1 MTSER
6 PVTSASQY
14 LFASVSPHRA
24 GTWDEREQGRVSAPL
39 GWHCHPCL
47 DSTPRLS
54 RHRLLCLSAAQGP
67 SLRQETIAFPPA
79 SRTLGKP
86 PGQPAEQISGGLA
99 CWDRAPAT
107 PRRAVPERLGFAAR
121 RPAHRGQAPTL
132 RSARR
137 LLSAAPTALRAG
149 GAVGP
154 GATGREGGQP
164 SSTLPQGWPGQQD
177 GGAIRGS
184 WCAGMVCVAAAVPLP
199 GDDARWPGSG
209 ALVRGQEPRAGAVGW
224 TTHRCVHWVLQESP
238 CLASGK
244 AGSWP
249 REERPRQRNVC
260 GDRDGFEQG

>member
-86 PGQPAEQISGGLA
+86 PGQPAEQISGA
-99 CWDRAPAT
+99 SRAGTEHP
-107 PRRAVPERLGFAAR
+107 PRRAAPCRRGWDLPPGAQLTVAR
-121 RPAHRGQAPTL
+121 RQP
-132 RSARR
+132 
-137 LLSAAPTALRAG
+137 SAAPGAFCQLRPRLCVPG

-209 ALVRGQEPRAGAVGW
+209 ALVRGQEPRAGVVGW

-238 CLASGK
+238 CLVSGK
-244 AGSWP
+244 AGSCP
-249 REERPRQRNVC
+249 MEERLRQRNVC